1 MGGTYRH
8 HDHNFGGF
16 SVMSARYTRA
26 MPLVLRGLS
35 VVMPQDFG
43 VARQV
48 GFHWLGKT
56 AARGAPKNGAS
67 GPRFSAKANGV

>member
-1 MGGTYRH
+1 
-8 HDHNFGGF
+8 
-16 SVMSARYTRA
+16 MSARYTRA

-56 AARGAPKNGAS
+56 AARGDS
-67 GPRFSAKANGV
+67 EEWCVWSALQRQGKWCLKDRSDKGLCAAEP